1 MNAGIELSLTQARFE
16 ELFGAAIDSLETWQ
30 LKDALRLFEERVA
43 KRIDVRTKSEKRTRR
58 KLKHLSRDPQELRL
72 KRAAKRIREK
82 SERRSEPYETYL
94 QSDEW
99 AALRLRIMTRDKF
112 TCVACGNKSSCVHH
126 RSYDRDTM
134 DGKRLHKL
142 VSLCNECHQHVHF
155 IGEERQSME
164 IADARLLELIVQ
176 HDRQLF
182 IPEKMAKECKLEI
195 WHIANGSP
203 MLAAK

>member
-1 MNAGIELSLTQARFE
+1 MIAGIELSLTQTRFE

-30 LKDALRLFEERVA
+30 LKDALSLFEERVA
-43 KRIDVRTKSEKRTRR
+43 KRTDVRSKSQKRTRR

-82 SERRSEPYETYL
+82 SEKRNEPYETYL

-155 IGEERQSME
+155 IGEEKQLMD
-164 IADARLLELIVQ
+164 ITDTRLLELIVE
-176 HDRQLF
+176 HERQSF
-182 IPEKMAKECKLEI
+182 MPEKMAKECKAEL
-195 WHIANGSP
+195 WRIANETIP
-203 MLAAK
+203 AR